1 MPKVQVAME
10 TGEGGMETLYI
21 LIYRSTLI
29 NLAIK
34 FAVNFTLL
42 HAFSRNQLYK
52 IISKCSECCALSPRK
67 TSSFT
72 ALECTEAT
80 TASKDIFLSGCSC
93 FSNWKG
99 ILRKQ
104 LRQWVSLVH
113 HSPPFK
119 VDQRFLQISHT
130 FSSSILTIRLL
141 QFANVCFWLSLHP
154 VIYAILQQHVRFLK
168 SENHWKPIH
177 RDILIFTRSSGRRGC
192 TVCTAGRT
200 WKPNG
205 SSAEPSD
212 SMVIQ
217 AVDPGRLKRDLMLGC
232 GHGHHISREFT
243 VHVQRFL
250 DLIFKFPS
258 HEIKS
263 AFEECKFIKFLD
275 AQPPKGRNT
284 YQGWPPAWGIS
295 LGCAANLH
303 STRKYRKIMGT
314 TKSGICKAD
323 LIFPDSI
330 LKPFQFISI
339 PFHPTHIK

>member
-104 LRQWVSLVH
+104 LRQWVSLVTSTIVH
-113 HSPPFK
+113 PSKSINDFYKFLTPSARAFWQSDFYNLQMSVFDYHCIQSSTQSYNNMLDFWKVKTIENPFIETFWFSQGPLAGG
-119 VDQRFLQISHT
+119 VAQSALLVEHENPMARAPSHQT
-130 FSSSILTIRLL
+130 PWWSRPWT
-141 QFANVCFWLSLHP
+141 
-154 VIYAILQQHVRFLK
+154 
-168 SENHWKPIH
+168 
-177 RDILIFTRSSGRRGC
+177 
-192 TVCTAGRT
+192 
-200 WKPNG
+200 
-205 SSAEPSD
+205 
-212 SMVIQ
+212 Q
-217 AVDPGRLKRDLMLGC
+217 AVWNAIWCWAADMVTTFHENSPFMFNDFLIWFLSFRLMK
-232 GHGHHISREFT
+232 
-243 VHVQRFL
+243 
-250 DLIFKFPS
+250 
-258 HEIKS
+258 
-263 AFEECKFIKFLD
+263 
-275 AQPPKGRNT
+275 
-284 YQGWPPAWGIS
+284 
-295 LGCAANLH
+295 
-303 STRKYRKIMGT
+303 
-314 TKSGICKAD
+314 
-323 LIFPDSI
+323 
-330 LKPFQFISI
+330 
-339 PFHPTHIK
+339 